1 MNAPATASGRP
12 ATGTASDR
20 RRAWHALLGKAWLA
34 NGAMV
39 INFLAAWLVL
49 GWVLMIFFHPG
60 WILALGVLY
69 AFMAAPAFGGGESFE
84 GSEEFAFALPP
95 TRAERYLAHLAAGGI
110 PLLVLLLLGLLAIG
124 LNLPQALWGLFVS
137 SGYTEPFE
145 PADPAFLHYGLAFAV
160 PVAAYAFT
168 FAIASLARSRGT
180 VMWSW
185 FLGGICAGALAG
197 GGLLLEEFLW
207 QRLVGYATVPVLL
220 AAAPLAL
227 LAGYLRYVWK
237 EGVSRPWQAHGGRG
251 LGWIWIVVIVFVV
264 LLILMGLFVSMNRSK
279 PMEPIHIPRP
289 PVSEVA
295 VPERAPLDSMP
306 ENP

>member
-1 MNAPATASGRP
+1 MNAPATASGPPVTR
-12 ATGTASDR
+12 AASDR

-39 INFLAAWLVL
+39 MNFVAAWLVL
-49 GWVLMIFFHPG
+49 GWVLLIFFHPG
-60 WILALGVLY
+60 WVLALGVLY

-95 TRAERYLAHLAAGGI
+95 TRAERYLANLAAGGI
-110 PLLVLLLLGLLAIG
+110 PLLVLLVLGLLAIG
-124 LNLPQALWGLFVS
+124 LNLPQAAWGLFVS

-145 PADPAFLHYGLAFAV
+145 PAEPAFLHYGLAFAV
-160 PVAAYAFT
+160 PVTAFAFT
-168 FAIASLARSRGT
+168 FAISSLARSRGT

-185 FLGGICAGALAG
+185 FLGGICTGALVG

-207 QRLVGYATVPVLL
+207 RRLVGYAAVPVLL

-227 LAGYLRYVWK
+227 LTGYLRYLWK

-264 LLILMGLFVSMNRSK
+264 ILILMGLLVSVKRSIE
-279 PMEPIHIPRP
+279 MEPVPISRPAESEPVVP
-289 PVSEVA
+289 PVST
-295 VPERAPLDSMP
+295 P